1 MPMPIELTKEAKY
14 KLKPQYVRAIT
25 QHLKWKIMYDA
36 DEYIQDNMYDI
47 QMILTK
53 KENNIQLYGFLQ
65 VMSNHDASITGFK
78 TAKAKA
84 ATGDY
89 ARFLDRL
96 DSLIYPYDIDD
107 VIAQCLHLGYHL
119 EDVYQNNGK
128 KLNLVLD
135 EDKAMA
141 LLKTFNSKGSPLT
154 NNIAAARPKKV
165 KSRSKTYFN
174 NAMFNAEN
182 VPKI

>member
-1 MPMPIELTKEAKY
+1 MAIPFELKY
-14 KLKPQYVRAIT
+14 EVKVKLKEQYLKAIT
-25 QHLKWKIMYDA
+25 QQLKWKIMYDA
-36 DEYIQDNMYDI
+36 DPYLQDPLYDI
-47 QMILTK
+47 QLMLTK
-53 KENNIQLYGFLQ
+53 KENGIQLYGFLQ
-65 VMSNHDASITGFK
+65 VTSTHNASITGFNNARK
-78 TAKAKA
+78 RA
-84 ATGDY
+84 ATGEF
-89 ARFLDRL
+89 AQFLDSL

-135 EDKAMA
+135 EDRIIA

-154 NNIAAARPKKV
+154 NNIAAARPKAV

-174 NAMFNAEN
+174 SAMFNPNN
-182 VPKI
+182 VPSV